1 MLVEGV
7 ELRDFRSYSRAH
19 AHIAPG
25 LTIVHG
31 PNGAGKSNLLE
42 GIYYGCT
49 GRSPRTR
56 NERELVRFGA
66 AASRV
71 TVRLH
76 DGERE
81 HELSVGFAAAAP
93 GRPAEKRMT
102 ADGAPAERLVEVEH
116 RPLVSVFMPDR

>member
-56 NERELVRFGA
+56 NDRELVRFGA
-66 AASRV
+66 PAARAV
-71 TVRLH
+71 VQLR
-76 DGERE
+76 DGSDA
-81 HELSVGFAAAAP
+81 HELSVGYEKPAD
-93 GRPAEKRMT
+93 GRPPIKRMRC
-102 ADGAPAERLVEVEH
+102 DGAPVE
-116 RPLVSVFMPDR
+116 

>member
-66 AASRV
+66 RAARAV
-71 TVRLH
+71 VQLR
-76 DGERE
+76 DGADA
-81 HELSVGFAAAAP
+81 HELSVGYAAP
-93 GRPAEKRMT
+93 ACLRPAT
-102 ADGAPAERLVEVEH
+102 H
-116 RPLVSVFMPDR
+116 RT